1 MIDQSDKRPA
11 PSPKNLPIFPMTSS
25 IARESNLKKTE
36 SILKAARLGDLQMLR
51 DLCTAGY
58 SLLSRD
64 ETGKT
69 VLHYGARFGH
79 KEVIKFL
86 LAQAPPYLLDMIDYE
101 KGQTALHKA
110 AAYGLPTICC
120 LLVNGG
126 ANLSVQDVQGKT
138 ACELAENAGDH
149 YLSAYLESQEEHQA
163 NKETQYIETYV

>member
-1 MIDQSDKRPA
+1 MIYQSDK
-11 PSPKNLPIFPMTSS
+11 NHLPILPVTSS
-25 IARESNLKKTE
+25 TAGESNLKTTE
-36 SILKAARLGDLQMLR
+36 SILKAARLSDLQMLR

-58 SLLSRD
+58 SLLSHD

-69 VLHYGARFGH
+69 ALHYGARFGH

-86 LAQAPPYLLDMIDYE
+86 LAQGPPPYLLDMVDYE

-149 YLSAYLESQEEHQA
+149 YLSAYLKSQEEQQA
-163 NKETQYIETYV
+163 NKETQYKETYV